1 MFGDLLTDLSK
12 AFDCLS
18 HELLAAKLSAYG
30 VEISAIRLIY
40 DYLTNRKQ
48 KLKIENHYSLR
59 RDLFFGVPQGSILG
73 PLLFNFYLCDLF
85 MFAGSIDIAS

>member
-1 MFGDLLTDLSK
+1 MFGILLTNLSK
-12 AFDCLS
+12 VFDCLS
-18 HELLAAKLSAYG
+18 HELLAAKLSTYG
-30 VEISAIRLIY
+30 VDFSVIRLIY
-40 DYLTNRKQ
+40 DYLTNRKR

-73 PLLFNFYLCDLF
+73 PLLFKFYHCDLF